1 LTRRAKSQAEG
12 ATADSG
18 AEILQFKIWLKGV
31 SPMIWRR
38 VQVPTSLTL
47 HELHGV
53 FQVAMGWEGIHL
65 FMFDLRASHFGS
77 SELGCRSPSISLE
90 ELKLRKGARFI
101 YEYDLNVPWEHEV
114 RFEAQ
119 LQPEPGK
126 AYPHCVDG
134 HEACPPEDSGG
145 PADFLERRGAWCSSD
160 GLNDLAAVADFID
173 QVVLKERVE
182 LLKDEAVIEE
192 MRDLLEHAE
201 VRHSWQ
207 GTPFSRKA
215 VNDRLKNGD
224 HLDLMHQQ
232 W

>member
-1 LTRRAKSQAEG
+1 M
-12 ATADSG
+12 
-18 AEILQFKIWLKGV
+18 QFKIWLKGV

-38 VQVPTSLTL
+38 VLVPTSMTL
-47 HELHGV
+47 RELHGV
-53 FQVAMGWEGIHL
+53 FQVVMGWERIHL
-65 FMFDLRASHFGS
+65 FMFDLRATHFGS

-90 ELKLRKGARFI
+90 DLKLRKGARFI

-114 RFEAQ
+114 RLEAQ
-119 LQPEPGK
+119 LQLEPGK

-134 HEACPPEDSGG
+134 HEACPPEDCDE
-145 PADFLERRGAWCSSD
+145 PAGFLERRDAWCSGD
-160 GLNDLAAVADFID
+160 RLKELAAVADFID
-173 QVVLKERVE
+173 QVGLKERGE
-182 LLKDEAVIEE
+182 LLKDDVVLEE
-192 MRDLLEHAE
+192 MRDLLERAE

-207 GTPFSRKA
+207 GAPFSRKA